1 MFMRVCGVEIKG
13 NDAVICLL
21 SMKDEVFDIPECRVR
36 KISLDKM
43 AKSKS
48 LKVFQVTF
56 AKLMSDYKIDKVII
70 RERPTKGK
78 FAGSAIGFKL
88 EAVIQLIDNLEVE
101 LITPVAVKEYIK
113 KNPIP
118 VAFADTGLKSFQENA
133 FATAYGYLMN
143 SYYLEL

>member
-1 MFMRVCGVEIKG
+1 MRVCGVEIKS
-13 NDAVICLL
+13 NDAVISLL

-36 KISLDKM
+36 KITLEKIASSE
-43 AKSKS
+43 A
-48 LKVFQVTF
+48 LKVFQFAF

-88 EAVIQLIDNLEVE
+88 EAAIQLIDNLEVE
-101 LITPVAVKEYIK
+101 LVTPLAIKEYIK

-118 VAFADTGLKSFQENA
+118 VAFGDTGLKNFQEIA
-133 FATAYGYLMN
+133 FATAYGYLMH
-143 SYYLEL
+143 SYYTE